1 MRSTDIGVIT
11 GEVVQSI
18 TIDAPISAVF
28 AGLSSA
34 SIRSVWAKLP
44 GRDRSYALD
53 FREGGTEL
61 RTSTFPNIDRD
72 EVLDVRTR
80 FIEILEPS
88 RVVEFV
94 ELRLDG
100 VLRTATL
107 VAWELNEVDGG
118 TEVHYTEQYQVL
130 TPTGDGTADQ
140 KERSGATPMMLRGL
154 AIAVVNSITGPSA

>member
-1 MRSTDIGVIT
+1 MRVRDIGIIT

-18 TIDAPISAVF
+18 TIDAPVAAVF
-28 AGLSSA
+28 AGLSNA

-44 GRDRSYALD
+44 GRDRSYELD
-53 FREGGTEL
+53 FREGGTET

-80 FIEILEPS
+80 FIQILEPS

-107 VAWELNEVDGG
+107 VAWELSEVDGG
-118 TEVHYTEQYQVL
+118 TRVDYTEQYQVL

-140 KERSGATPMMLRGL
+140 KERKGATPMMLRGL
-154 AIAVVNSITGPSA
+154 AIAVANSIGATPS

>member
-1 MRSTDIGVIT
+1 MQAADIGIIT

-18 TIDAPISAVF
+18 TIDAPISTVF
-28 AGLSSA
+28 AGLSTT

-44 GRDRSYALD
+44 GRDRSYELD
-53 FREGGTEL
+53 FREGGMET
-61 RTSTFPNIDRD
+61 RASTFPNIGRD

-80 FIEILEPS
+80 FIQILEPS

-107 VAWELNEVDGG
+107 VAWQLSEVEQG
-118 TEVHYTEQYQVL
+118 TRVDYTEQYQVL
-130 TPTGDGTADQ
+130 TPTGDGSADQ
-140 KERSGATPMMLRGL
+140 KERRGATPMMLRGL
-154 AIAVVNSITGPSA
+154 AIAVANSVAATSD